1 MALLYGTFVRFLA
14 AVVESSEIQAPTV
27 ILARA
32 RNMNKTFHQWQVWG
46 CSSLADSDL

>member
-32 RNMNKTFHQWQVWG
+32 LEQNIPSVA
-46 CSSLADSDL
+46 SLGL